1 MMADFTHPPPAPKR
15 ITYTAADPVYSV
27 FGWRVAMHRGAA
39 EFSTLAGAGT
49 GGFTLRGSGTATV
62 TTPGTTIYNTS
73 VGIIGVRR

>member
-1 MMADFTHPPPAPKR
+1 
-15 ITYTAADPVYSV
+15 V